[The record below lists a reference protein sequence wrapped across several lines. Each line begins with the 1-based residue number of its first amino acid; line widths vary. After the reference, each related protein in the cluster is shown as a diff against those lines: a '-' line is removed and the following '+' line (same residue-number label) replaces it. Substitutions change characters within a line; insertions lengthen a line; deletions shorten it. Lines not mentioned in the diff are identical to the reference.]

1 MSNLDATDPSQRLEP
16 EDVDAL
22 LAMDVGWRFC
32 AALRDKHLAQYPF
45 KDELP
50 VLMRHAKQAK

>member
-1 MSNLDATDPSQRLEP
+1 MSNLDA
-16 EDVDAL
+16 L
-22 LAMDVGWRFC
+22 LGMDVGWRFC